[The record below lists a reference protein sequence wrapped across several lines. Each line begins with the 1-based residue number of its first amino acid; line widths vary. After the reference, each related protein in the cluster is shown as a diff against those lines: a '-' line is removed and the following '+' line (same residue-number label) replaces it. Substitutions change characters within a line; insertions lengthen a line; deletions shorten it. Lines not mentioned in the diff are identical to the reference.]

1 MKGSRVRINVG
12 AVGIQVDAEG
22 DQPGERL
29 GPAVEGGEDQ
39 TDLLVPGTCRLRET
53 RDLGPTSK
61 TKRGRQSQLGPPVDE
76 VFSSSEVAVYEG
88 IMRVEIESSAGV
100 DQYVNKLDLY
110 PALTRDP

>member
-22 DQPGERL
+22 DQPGERI

-39 TDLLVPGTCRLRET
+39 PDLLVLGACRLRET

-61 TKRGRQSQLGPPVDE
+61 AKRGRQSRLDPAVDE
-76 VFSSSEVAVYEG
+76 MCGSSEVAVYEG
-88 IMRVEIESSAGV
+88 IMRAEIWSSAGV
-100 DQYVNKLDLY
+100 DQYVNQLDLH
-110 PALTRDP
+110 PALARDP